1 MSERPRIDLYSDT
14 QTRPSRAMR
23 EAMANAEVGDEQ
35 RNEDPT
41 VRELCSMVAELLGK
55 DAALFLPSG
64 TMCNE
69 IAYRTHTRPGDEI
82 ILHETSHAMHFEGG
96 APAALSGVMLR
107 TLPGERGMFT
117 ADQVRATVR
126 GNGPHFQRSRL
137 VSVENTTNLG
147 GGAVWSIDAL
157 DAVADA
163 AHERGLATH
172 MDGARLMNAVVAS
185 GVAASEFARG
195 YDSAWIDMSKGLG
208 APVGGVLAGSH
219 EFIAQALRH
228 KHQFGG
234 AMRQAGIIAAAG
246 VYRAEAQ
253 RRAARRRPRQRE
265 AIRAAH
271 RPDRR
276 YRGRPGRHRDQ
287 HDLLRCFRHRTHC
300 TGGLG
305 TVAGARRAHRPF
317 RPAPDAR
324 RHSPGRRH
332 RGGRGSGAGAA
343 GGGRPGLSP
352 ISHRF
357 QARPTYPTRRSS
369 GRSELRAFRATNQP
383 AMIVMDTNGMCRSL
397 SYITYCYNAKS
408 FLL

>member
-23 EAMANAEVGDEQ
+23 DAMANAEVGDEQ

-69 IAYRTHTRPGDEI
+69 IAYRTHTRHGDEI
-82 ILHETSHAMHFEGG
+82 ILHETSHALHFEGG

-117 ADQVRATVR
+117 ADQVRAAVR
-126 GNGPHFQRSRL
+126 GNSPHFQRSRL

-147 GGAVWSIDAL
+147 GGAVWSVEAL
-157 DAVADA
+157 DAIAEA
-163 AHERGLATH
+163 AHERGLSTH

-185 GVAASEFARG
+185 GVSASDFARG
-195 YDSAWIDMSKGLG
+195 YDSVWIDMSKGLG

-219 EFIAQALRH
+219 EFIGQALRH

-246 VYRAEAQ
+246 VYALKHNVDRLAEDHDN
-253 RRAARRRPRQRE
+253 ARRFARLIAQIAGIGVDPDTIATNMIYFDVARTGLSAPQVSNRLLE
-265 AIRAAH
+265 HGVRIGPMDEHRMRAV
-271 RPDRR
+271 
-276 YRGRPGRHRDQ
+276 
-287 HDLLRCFRHRTHC
+287 TH
-300 TGGLG
+300 LD
-305 TVAGARRAHRPF
+305 V
-317 RPAPDAR
+317 D
-324 RHSPGRRH
+324 
-332 RGGRGSGAGAA
+332 AA
-343 GGGRPGLSP
+343 GVEEAA
-352 ISHRF
+352 
-357 QARPTYPTRRSS
+357 QA
-369 GRSELRAFRATNQP
+369 LRTVVAQGALP
-383 AMIVMDTNGMCRSL
+383 A
-397 SYITYCYNAKS
+397 
-408 FLL
+408 

>member
-41 VRELCSMVAELLGK
+41 VLELCSMVADLLGK

-69 IAYRTHTRPGDEI
+69 IAYRTHTHPGDEI

-107 TLPGERGMFT
+107 PLPGERGMFT
-117 ADQVRATVR
+117 ADQVRAAVR

-147 GGAVWSIDAL
+147 GGAVWSVDAL
-157 DAVADA
+157 NEIADA
-163 AHERGLATH
+163 AHERGLSTH

-185 GVAASEFARG
+185 GISAAEFARG

-219 EFIAQALRH
+219 DFIAQALRH

-246 VYRAEAQ
+246 VYALKHNVERLAEDHDNAKRFARLIAQ
-253 RRAARRRPRQRE
+253 
-265 AIRAAH
+265 I
-271 RPDRR
+271 D
-276 YRGRPGRHRDQ
+276 GIGVD
-287 HDLLRCFRHRTHC
+287 
-300 TGGLG
+300 
-305 TVAGARRAHRPF
+305 
-317 RPAPDAR
+317 PDAIETNMIYFDVADTGLTAPQVSER
-324 RHSPGRRH
+324 LLEHGVRIGPFDERLMRAVTHLDVDTVGVEAAAQVLRTVV
-332 RGGRGSGAGAA
+332 GDGA
-343 GGGRPGLSP
+343 
-352 ISHRF
+352 
-357 QARPTYPTRRSS
+357 
-369 GRSELRAFRATNQP
+369 
-383 AMIVMDTNGMCRSL
+383 
-397 SYITYCYNAKS
+397 
-408 FLL
+408 

>member
-1 MSERPRIDLYSDT
+1 MTIDRPRIDLYSDT

-69 IAYRTHTRPGDEI
+69 IAYRTHTQPGDEI
-82 ILHETSHAMHFEGG
+82 ILHETSHSLHFEGG

-117 ADQVRATVR
+117 AEQVRGAIR
-126 GNGPHFQRSRL
+126 GAGPHFQRSRL

-147 GGAVWSIDAL
+147 GGAVWSVDEL
-157 DAVADA
+157 DDISAVAR
-163 AHERGLATH
+163 ENGLSTH

-185 GVAASEFARG
+185 GVPASAFARG

-219 EFIAQALRH
+219 EFIAEALRH

-246 VYRAEAQ
+246 VYALKHNVERLADDHDNAKQ
-253 RRAARRRPRQRE
+253 FARLIARIDGIGIDPG
-265 AIRAAH
+265 AIETNIIYF
-271 RPDRR
+271 D
-276 YRGRPGRHRDQ
+276 
-287 HDLLRCFRHRTHC
+287 
-300 TGGLG
+300 
-305 TVAGARRAHRPF
+305 VAGTGLTALQVSERLLEHGVRIGSMDERLMRAVTHL
-317 RPAPDAR
+317 DVDM
-324 RHSPGRRH
+324 
-332 RGGRGSGAGAA
+332 AGVEEAA
-343 GGGRPGLSP
+343 
-352 ISHRF
+352 
-357 QARPTYPTRRSS
+357 QA
-369 GRSELRAFRATNQP
+369 LRAVVGSA
-383 AMIVMDTNGMCRSL
+383 
-397 SYITYCYNAKS
+397 
-408 FLL
+408 

>member
-41 VRELCSMVAELLGK
+41 VRELCTMVAELLGK

-82 ILHETSHAMHFEGG
+82 ILHEASHALHFEGG

-107 TLPGERGMFT
+107 TLSGPRGMFT
-117 ADQVRATVR
+117 ADQVRAAIR
-126 GNGPHFQRSRL
+126 GDGPHFQRSRL

-147 GGAVWSIDAL
+147 GGAVWNIDDL
-157 DAVADA
+157 DAVAA
-163 AHERGLATH
+163 VAHERGLSTH

-185 GVAASEFARG
+185 GTPASELARG
-195 YDSAWIDMSKGLG
+195 YDSVWIDMSKGLG

-219 EFIAQALRH
+219 EFIIRALRH

-246 VYRAEAQ
+246 VYALKHNVDRLAEDHDNAK
-253 RRAARRRPRQRE
+253 RLARLINRIGGITVVDPD
-265 AIRAAH
+265 AIETNMIYF
-271 RPDRR
+271 D
-276 YRGRPGRHRDQ
+276 
-287 HDLLRCFRHRTHC
+287 
-300 TGGLG
+300 
-305 TVAGARRAHRPF
+305 VAGTGLTAQQVSDRLLGHGVRIGPMGEYSMRAVTHLDVDTAGVEEAAQALRKVV
-317 RPAPDAR
+317 
-324 RHSPGRRH
+324 SPG
-332 RGGRGSGAGAA
+332 
-343 GGGRPGLSP
+343 
-352 ISHRF
+352 
-357 QARPTYPTRRSS
+357 
-369 GRSELRAFRATNQP
+369 
-383 AMIVMDTNGMCRSL
+383 
-397 SYITYCYNAKS
+397 
-408 FLL
+408 

>member
-1 MSERPRIDLYSDT
+1 MSERPRVDLYSDT

-69 IAYRTHTRPGDEI
+69 IAYRTHTQPGDEI

-107 TLPGERGMFT
+107 PLPGERGMFT
-117 ADQVRATVR
+117 ADQVREAIR

-147 GGAVWSIDAL
+147 GGAVWSVRTLNEI
-157 DAVADA
+157 ADA

-185 GVAASEFARG
+185 GVSAADFASG

-219 EFIAQALRH
+219 DFIGQALRH

-246 VYRAEAQ
+246 VYALKHNVDRLAEDHDNAKRFARLIAQIDGIGLDPDAIETNMIWFDVAGTGLTAPQVSERLLRHGVRIGAMDKRLMRAVTHLDVDTAGVEE
-253 RRAARRRPRQRE
+253 AAR
-265 AIRAAH
+265 A
-271 RPDRR
+271 
-276 YRGRPGRHRDQ
+276 
-287 HDLLRCFRHRTHC
+287 LRVVV
-300 TGGLG
+300 G
-305 TVAGARRAHRPF
+305 
-317 RPAPDAR
+317 
-324 RHSPGRRH
+324 
-332 RGGRGSGAGAA
+332 
-343 GGGRPGLSP
+343 
-352 ISHRF
+352 
-357 QARPTYPTRRSS
+357 
-369 GRSELRAFRATNQP
+369 E
-383 AMIVMDTNGMCRSL
+383 
-397 SYITYCYNAKS
+397 K
-408 FLL
+408 

>member
-55 DAALFLPSG
+55 DTALFLPSG

-69 IAYRTHTRPGDEI
+69 IAYRTHTQPGDEI

-107 TLPGERGMFT
+107 PLPGERGMFT
-117 ADQVRATVR
+117 AGQVRAAIR

-147 GGAVWSIDAL
+147 GGAVWSVDAL
-157 DAVADA
+157 NEIADA
-163 AHERGLATH
+163 AHQRGLSTH

-185 GVAASEFARG
+185 GISAAEFARG

-219 EFIAQALRH
+219 DFIAQALRH

-246 VYRAEAQ
+246 VYALKNNVNRLAEDHDNAKRFARLIAQ
-253 RRAARRRPRQRE
+253 INGIGLDPD
-265 AIRAAH
+265 AIETNMIYF
-271 RPDRR
+271 D
-276 YRGRPGRHRDQ
+276 
-287 HDLLRCFRHRTHC
+287 
-300 TGGLG
+300 
-305 TVAGARRAHRPF
+305 VAGTGLTAPQVSERLLECGVRIGAMDERLMRAVTHLDVDR
-317 RPAPDAR
+317 
-324 RHSPGRRH
+324 
-332 RGGRGSGAGAA
+332 AGVEEAA
-343 GGGRPGLSP
+343 
-352 ISHRF
+352 
-357 QARPTYPTRRSS
+357 QA
-369 GRSELRAFRATNQP
+369 LRA
-383 AMIVMDTNGMCRSL
+383 VVG
-397 SYITYCYNAKS
+397 
-408 FLL
+408 

>member
-69 IAYRTHTRPGDEI
+69 IAYRTHTQPGDEI
-82 ILHETSHAMHFEGG
+82 ILHETSHALHFEVG

-117 ADQVRATVR
+117 ADEVR
-126 GNGPHFQRSRL
+126 GAIRGNFTHFQRSRL

-147 GGAVWSIDAL
+147 GGAVWSVDDL
-157 DAVADA
+157 DEIADVAR
-163 AHERGLATH
+163 ENGLSTH

-185 GVAASEFARG
+185 GVPASTFARG
-195 YDSAWIDMSKGLG
+195 WDSAWIDMSKGLG

-246 VYRAEAQ
+246 VYALKHNVERLAEDHDN
-253 RRAARRRPRQRE
+253 ARRFARLIAQIDGIGVDPD
-265 AIRAAH
+265 AIETNMIYF
-271 RPDRR
+271 D
-276 YRGRPGRHRDQ
+276 
-287 HDLLRCFRHRTHC
+287 
-300 TGGLG
+300 
-305 TVAGARRAHRPF
+305 VAGTGLTAPQVSKRLLEHGVRIGPFDERLMRAVTHLDVDTDGVEEAAQALRMVVG
-317 RPAPDAR
+317 D
-324 RHSPGRRH
+324 
-332 RGGRGSGAGAA
+332 GA
-343 GGGRPGLSP
+343 
-352 ISHRF
+352 
-357 QARPTYPTRRSS
+357 
-369 GRSELRAFRATNQP
+369 
-383 AMIVMDTNGMCRSL
+383 
-397 SYITYCYNAKS
+397 
-408 FLL
+408 

>member
-1 MSERPRIDLYSDT
+1 MNERPRIDLYSDT

-41 VRELCSMVAELLGK
+41 VRELCAMVAELLGK

-107 TLPGERGMFT
+107 TLPGERGMFS
-117 ADQVRATVR
+117 ADQVRAAVR
-126 GNGPHFQRSRL
+126 GGGPHFQRSRL

-147 GGAVWSIDAL
+147 GGAVWSVAAL

-163 AHERGLATH
+163 AHGRGLSTH

-185 GVAASEFARG
+185 GVPAAEFARG
-195 YDSAWIDMSKGLG
+195 YDSVWIDMSKGLG

-219 EFIAQALRH
+219 DFIARALRH

-234 AMRQAGIIAAAG
+234 AMR
-246 VYRAEAQ
+246 
-253 RRAARRRPRQRE
+253 
-265 AIRAAH
+265 
-271 RPDRR
+271 
-276 YRGRPGRHRDQ
+276 
-287 HDLLRCFRHRTHC
+287 
-300 TGGLG
+300 
-305 TVAGARRAHRPF
+305 
-317 RPAPDAR
+317 
-324 RHSPGRRH
+324 
-332 RGGRGSGAGAA
+332 
-343 GGGRPGLSP
+343 
-352 ISHRF
+352 
-357 QARPTYPTRRSS
+357 
-369 GRSELRAFRATNQP
+369 
-383 AMIVMDTNGMCRSL
+383 
-397 SYITYCYNAKS
+397 
-408 FLL
+408 